1 MTTSQYFVYKR
12 PIAWTLLIFTMI
24 WGIYA
29 YRSMPQRQ
37 DPQIQVR
44 SGVILTSYP
53 GASALEVEQEVS
65 RKIEK
70 VMTENPA
77 VEHVRSNSR
86 QGQSSVFV
94 DLYDTIKNAEPV
106 WQDLNNKL
114 EAITD
119 LPSVAGQVLRPKLN
133 KDFGDTVAT
142 MLTLS
147 SPPIS
152 DFEIEQRAASIG
164 HKLEEFRATRPEK
177 LRDRRYSGVLVYPSS
192 VSPDFIERLGRSAL
206 QHLADRGLIEDGHYV
221 PMLGAGALNFRMRS
235 SGGNWRPSAP
245 A

>member
-24 WGIYA
+24 WGLWS

-37 DPQIQVR
+37 DPVIQVR
-44 SGVILTSYP
+44 SGVILTTYA

-70 VMTENPA
+70 VMTENSA
-77 VEHVRSNSR
+77 VEHVRSISQ

-94 DLYDTIKNAEPV
+94 DLYDTIKNAEPI

-119 LPSVAGQVLRPKLN
+119 LPTVAGQTLRPKLN

-152 DFEIEQRAASIG
+152 DFEIEQRAASIAR
-164 HKLEEFRATRPEK
+164 KLEEARSSRPEP
-177 LRDRRYSGVLVYPSS
+177 LRDRRYSGVLVYPL
-192 VSPDFIERLGRSAL
+192 VRLARVHRAAGPLRDPAPHRSKR
-206 QHLADRGLIEDGHYV
+206 LAEMASTCS
-221 PMLGAGALNFRMRS
+221 MLGAGAIDFRPPRAWTRR
-235 SGGNWRPSAP
+235 G
-245 A
+245 